1 MQEEFWS
8 AEQLLNRIY
17 QMDCLE
23 LLKKMPDET
32 VSLILTDPPYG
43 ISYQNQY
50 TCRKHR
56 LLQGDN
62 GIPYEFFAKE
72 AFRVLKNNSHAYFFT
87 RYDCYPHHYRC
98 LEQAGFRI
106 KNCLVV
112 EKGTVGGIGDLYGS
126 YANNSEWII
135 FCQKGKRE
143 FQQTTLL
150 LNRKAGQKTKNSGG
164 RVPRYKRRFN
174 ACWFGNEY
182 PKATYNSV
190 WQKKNGIYHPTVK
203 NTECLSWLIQLS
215 SMEGE
220 LVFDGFLGT
229 GSTAVAAKQAD
240 RMYLGAEIDRGYFE
254 IAQKRILENG

>member
-62 GIPYEFFAKE
+62 GIPYESFAKE
-72 AFRVLKNNSHAYFFT
+72 AFRVLKNNRHAYFFT

-150 LNRKAGQKTKNSGG
+150 LNRKAGQKTKIAGAGFQDIKGG
-164 RVPRYKRRFN
+164 LTPAGLGRNTQRQLTIQCGRKRTGYTTPRLRTRN
-174 ACWFGNEY
+174 VCHG
-182 PKATYNSV
+182 
-190 WQKKNGIYHPTVK
+190 
-203 NTECLSWLIQLS
+203 
-215 SMEGE
+215 
-220 LVFDGFLGT
+220 
-229 GSTAVAAKQAD
+229 
-240 RMYLGAEIDRGYFE
+240 
-254 IAQKRILENG
+254 

>member
-62 GIPYEFFAKE
+62 GIPYESFAKE

-112 EKGTVGGIGDLYGS
+112 EKGTVGGGLVICMGVMQTIRNGS
-126 YANNSEWII
+126 YSARR
-135 FCQKGKRE
+135 G
-143 FQQTTLL
+143 
-150 LNRKAGQKTKNSGG
+150 SGNFS
-164 RVPRYKRRFN
+164 RQPCF
-174 ACWFGNEY
+174 
-182 PKATYNSV
+182 
-190 WQKKNGIYHPTVK
+190 
-203 NTECLSWLIQLS
+203 
-215 SMEGE
+215 
-220 LVFDGFLGT
+220 
-229 GSTAVAAKQAD
+229 
-240 RMYLGAEIDRGYFE
+240 
-254 IAQKRILENG
+254 